1 MERAA
6 SAPTLTTTTFA
17 LCELLSLEWHVYA
30 TKKTTKRAAKS
41 GTKQAD
47 DTALASFS
55 QRLQQRNALCVLQ
68 GTPSELWVFIANGM
82 QSGVPVEPP
91 TGVAETDTGSWTHS
105 AESLDKTIRQ
115 QFFAALASVLSRK
128 LLAQDEFVQ
137 SHDGFYEPNDAKFIF
152 RCPSLTRLNHVEV
165 YLEEEFP
172 TPVFQLHFRLFEP
185 SNLLT
190 VAVDAVRRDGTMNG
204 AVDVELGDPRCSWER
219 LVGLPSQKDHSM
231 VDVWHL
237 KDGLVPRI
245 IAETKYSD
253 VTPWFRAVSKRKHKH
268 RMDDSDDNGNEDEA
282 KKDENEEDA
291 DDDDDD
297 TNQEAEVEADE
308 LLRRPVPGGSTK
320 SKRKRD
326 SADSTENG
334 ESFAPTSPDTHV
346 NTPDATGPII
356 RMTLPHDD
364 ELHLHVDSEVR
375 RFKRRRRGYKAKAAK
390 GSAFTLTFEPVKAYG
405 TGRSAT
411 KSAPPALGS
420 NGVKDAVLDP
430 TQLFSMAKASL
441 SKSGPTFTKPKNEAK
456 PLSVAVSLVES
467 LSHSEQQEAL
477 DGRPVKTHPLLQA
490 LQDYVD
496 NEAKVKVEESLTSNV
511 SRKVKFLPN
520 AEAFIPPTLRATVG
534 RLSVNHATAEQ
545 LRLRLCSD
553 RFKYWQSE
561 YRILQYPKNGRQQR
575 KEQQRRLL
583 LEFDENAFE
592 EYTRQESAKLW
603 NDPDRFKL
611 RDGEISLGVQM
622 AASDAMVTW
631 RQEPHGIKP
640 WSAHTNLQV
649 TAASAVEKNEM
660 VDRVQPYL
668 QSLTSLLKKEDK
680 NEIEVRKT
688 GRDRRWMSFED
699 YAQAPTQSIDVAAK
713 RIECVRVEKEPKV
726 CVSTLESSYH
736 VEPAIISEY
745 LLRDLHPVAAP
756 KPVDYVIVCPQS
768 PSQWLASL
776 ALSYFTCFRSMY
788 AQCHMGD
795 LAPVEL
801 GQVEG
806 NRYARVDASNGLL
819 LIDCAESMTDP
830 FANFRAAGKVLN
842 PVLSTGAIKKTQ
854 AFSRS
859 AVANVVYLVV
869 PFRRSDVKHKMWALG
884 AFSSGLFGTDNI
896 ADVSGWKDS
905 VTIEMVYLDDLYEVE
920 VNPSPFVLMPN
931 CFGLYDRVCEN
942 LNLKP
947 AEGVSSSAGRSRF
960 LCERL
965 YHLADWRTGALTA
978 GQEGET
984 ERPYIY
990 GGYLLSEDRKWIAC
1004 SCTDAVGSVLE
1015 TYMIPVE
1022 EGEDDG
1028 LESAL
1033 LKMMLKML
1041 QFFALFGEKS
1051 VLVITRLAGMAGASR
1066 LDDKE
1071 QSAWDRLRSNRLE
1084 ELIPPAYTPLVSCI
1098 LLVQLNA
1105 ASFDEVQ
1112 LRENPSSTAL
1122 YVSDNLGF
1130 AVISPQESTAA
1141 RDSSRAV
1148 CFTGSEA
1155 WKSTSLLHTLSQ
1167 KREARVLKV
1176 ALVLALLEEDTDSK
1190 DGEVTE
1196 SAPPSTMTAI
1206 LRDFHAQSYLTM
1218 HPVTMERQ
1226 SPLPH
1231 HLAAISKMN
1240 RELQPAE
1247 DAKVSC
1253 ACGTLTSGSQSSRES
1268 RQLDSMTVFDGY
1280 FEDYDH
1286 AREEAVKAID
1296 EYAHASDPAKREELV
1311 GTAKSCVDEVERYIR
1326 ILENEAKNGAT
1337 PAAKRKMMEQ
1347 VRHCQTKWTGL
1358 KTSLEKEILVGDAR
1372 AGKSP
1377 DSAKDANTKEQM
1389 DRCADRIDR
1398 NGRHL
1403 NEAQRTLAHTE
1414 AIAENVANNLM
1425 QQRNQLEHTEIN
1437 VAQTQDDTEEA
1448 KGHIRS
1454 MAFKAFTSRVVLVV
1468 VMLALAIAIVLVSYY
1483 KWYPRNKK
1491 DYLGILPN
1499 SSSSSSSSSG

>member
-308 LLRRPVPGGSTK
+308 LLRRPVPGGSMK

-390 GSAFTLTFEPVKAYG
+390 GSAFSLTFEPVKAYG

-496 NEAKVKVEESLTSNV
+496 DEAKVKVEESLTSNV

-819 LIDCAESMTDP
+819 LVDCAESMTDP

-905 VTIEMVYLDDLYEVE
+905 VAIEMVYLDDLYEVE

-931 CFGLYDRVCEN
+931 CFGLYDRIGGLV
-942 LNLKP
+942 
-947 AEGVSSSAGRSRF
+947 RSLRAKKVRRSDHTF
-960 LCERL
+960 
-965 YHLADWRTGALTA
+965 
-978 GQEGET
+978 
-984 ERPYIY
+984 
-990 GGYLLSEDRKWIAC
+990 
-1004 SCTDAVGSVLE
+1004 
-1015 TYMIPVE
+1015 
-1022 EGEDDG
+1022 
-1028 LESAL
+1028 
-1033 LKMMLKML
+1033 
-1041 QFFALFGEKS
+1041 
-1051 VLVITRLAGMAGASR
+1051 MAGTCSQ
-1066 LDDKE
+1066 K
-1071 QSAWDRLRSNRLE
+1071 
-1084 ELIPPAYTPLVSCI
+1084 T
-1098 LLVQLNA
+1098 LNA

-1155 WKSTSLLHTLSQ
+1155 WKSTSLLHAQHTLSQ

-1240 RELQPAE
+1240 RELQ
-1247 DAKVSC
+1247 
-1253 ACGTLTSGSQSSRES
+1253 LTSGSQSSRES

-1347 VRHCQTKWTGL
+1347 
-1358 KTSLEKEILVGDAR
+1358 TSLEKEILVGDAR